1 MASVRTHSRLVAA
14 AIAVTT
20 AVVLPVSTATAA
32 TPELGQPC
40 SGAESGRKVTD
51 SKGRTIMC
59 TNYRWQIYNG
69 QRQSG
74 QLFGNRGIDFG

>member
-1 MASVRTHSRLVAA
+1 MRSARTLSRLAVVTF
-14 AIAVTT
+14 AVTT
-20 AVVLPVSTATAA
+20 VAILPVSTATAA

-74 QLFGNRGIDFG
+74 QFFGRPGVDFG